1 MHKPVLLNEVI
12 SYLDPKPNQN
22 FIDCTINGGGHS
34 LEILKRIK
42 PDGKILGVEWDKEVI
57 ERLGNS
63 EKRKEF
69 GKNLILV
76 NDSYVNLK
84 TIVYSVRVKSI
95 AEKNNFCSVNGIL
108 FDLGLSSW
116 DLEGSGRGF
125 SFQKDEPLDMRYSRE
140 SELTAEEIVNQ
151 WPEDDLVGIFREYG
165 EERRARPIA
174 KVICMSRK
182 RSAIKTTVELVEIIR
197 KAIPTRFQFGRT
209 HFATRV
215 FQALRMAVNDELG
228 NARKG
233 LEAALEV
240 IAPGGRIA
248 VISFHSLDDRLVKHY
263 FREKSKDGV
272 LKILTKKPVVPAEE
286 ELGFNPRARS
296 AKLRVVEKI

>member
-1 MHKPVLLNEVI
+1 VHKPVLLKEVLE
-12 SYLDPKPNQN
+12 YLNPQPNSN

-42 PDGKILGVEWDKEVI
+42 PEGKILGIEWDKEVI
-57 ERLGNS
+57 ERLESS

-69 GKNLILV
+69 GENLILV
-76 NDSYVNLK
+76 NDSYSNLK
-84 TIVYSVRVKSI
+84 DIIK
-95 AEKNNFCSVNGIL
+95 KNNFYSVSGIL

-140 SELTAEEIVNQ
+140 SILTAEEIVNR
-151 WPEDDLVGIFREYG
+151 WPEEDLVGIFREYG

-174 KVICMSRK
+174 KAICAGRK
-182 RSAIKTTVELVEIIR
+182 RGIIKTTAELVEVIKR
-197 KAIPTRFQFGRT
+197 AVPTRFQFGRT
-209 HFATRV
+209 HFATRI

-233 LEAALEV
+233 LEAALDV

-248 VISFHSLDDRLVKHY
+248 VISFHSLEDRLVKHY
-263 FREKSKDGV
+263 FREKSKEEV

-286 ELGFNPRARS
+286 ELMFNPRARS

>member
-1 MHKPVLLNEVI
+1 MHKPVLLKEVLE
-12 SYLDPKPNQN
+12 YLNPQPNSN

-42 PDGKILGVEWDKEVI
+42 PEGKILGIEWDKEVI
-57 ERLGNS
+57 ERLESS

-69 GKNLILV
+69 GENLILV
-76 NDSYVNLK
+76 NDSYSNLK
-84 TIVYSVRVKSI
+84 DIIK
-95 AEKNNFCSVNGIL
+95 KNNFYSVSGIL

-140 SELTAEEIVNQ
+140 SILTAEEIVNR
-151 WPEDDLVGIFREYG
+151 WPEEDLVGIFREYG

-174 KVICMSRK
+174 KAICAGRK
-182 RSAIKTTVELVEIIR
+182 RGIIKTTAELVEVIKR
-197 KAIPTRFQFGRT
+197 AVPTRFQFGRT
-209 HFATRV
+209 HFATRI

-233 LEAALEV
+233 LEAALDV

-248 VISFHSLDDRLVKHY
+248 VISFHSLEDRLVKHY
-263 FREKSKDGV
+263 FREKSKEEV

-286 ELGFNPRARS
+286 ELMFNPRARS